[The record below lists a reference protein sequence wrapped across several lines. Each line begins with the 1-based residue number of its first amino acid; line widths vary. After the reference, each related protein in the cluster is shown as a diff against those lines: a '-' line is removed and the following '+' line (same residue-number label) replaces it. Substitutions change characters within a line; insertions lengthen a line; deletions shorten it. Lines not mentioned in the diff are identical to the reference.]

1 MEKNTRLNKQKRN
14 LIFMRYLSTRGG
26 EPVSAAEAIVRGISP
41 SGGLYVPESYP
52 KIEPEPGV
60 RSGYLATAHRIMQA
74 YLTETGSQELERMIA
89 AAYRSFDDADVTPLV
104 KLSESEHIL
113 ELWHGPTMAFKDIA
127 LQMLPLLMRDSL
139 RQTGETKRV
148 YILVA
153 TSGDTGKAALEGF
166 RDVEGTRVLVFY
178 PYGGVSEA
186 QRLQMVTQEGG
197 NVDVCAVRG
206 NFDDAQTGVKQIFA
220 SKETA
225 SALAERGWR
234 LSSANSINF
243 GRLLPQIVYY
253 FTSYET
259 LLARGDIQPGEA
271 VNFCVPTGNFGDILA
286 GEYARRMGLPIHKLI
301 CASNRNNVLTDFFT
315 NGVYDDNRPFYAS
328 MSCSIDILISSNLE
342 RLIFELANRDDTLVR
357 KWMGELK
364 EKGMYALPEK
374 ALDQLKRT
382 FAAGWCD
389 EEDTLK
395 TIRRVFDRTGYLM
408 DPHTAVAQ
416 CVYERYKKETQ
427 DSTKTV
433 LLSTANPFKFASDVL
448 CAFEQTG
455 KNDFDNADRLHA
467 ITGVKVPNGIRSLQD
482 RPERHKD
489 VCNLDEMTQRVLAP
503 VIRK

>member
-1 MEKNTRLNKQKRN
+1 
-14 LIFMRYLSTRGG
+14 MRYLSTRGG

-52 KIEPEPGV
+52 KIELNNNV
-60 RSGYLATAHRIMQA
+60 RGGYLATAHRVMQA
-74 YLTETGSQELERMIA
+74 YLTETNAKDLDQMISH
-89 AAYRSFDDADVTPLV
+89 AYRSFDHVDVTPLI
-104 KLSESEHIL
+104 KLSDSEHVL

-127 LQMLPLLMRDSL
+127 LQMLPHLMRDSL
-139 RQTGETKRV
+139 QQTGETKQV

-166 RDVEGTRVLVFY
+166 KDVEGTRVLVFY

-186 QRLQMVTQEGG
+186 QRLQMVTQEGA

-225 SALAERGWR
+225 ETLAKEGWR

-259 LLARGDIQPGEA
+259 LLAREEIKPGEA
-271 VNFCVPTGNFGDILA
+271 INFCVPTGNFGDILA

-301 CASNRNNVLTDFFT
+301 CASNRNNVLTDFFD
-315 NGVYDDNRPFYAS
+315 NGVYNDNRPFYQS

-342 RLIFELANRDDTLVR
+342 RLLFELADRDDATVR
-357 KWMGELK
+357 SWMGDLK
-364 EKGMYALPEK
+364 EKGMYALPQD
-374 ALDQLKRT
+374 ALKKLKQT
-382 FAAGWCD
+382 FAAGWCN
-389 EEDTLK
+389 EEDTLQ

-416 CVYERYKKETQ
+416 CVYERYVRDTQ
-427 DSTKTV
+427 DTTKTV
-433 LLSTANPFKFASDVL
+433 LLSTANPYKFASDVL
-448 CAFEQTG
+448 GAFETPGQDDFENVKRLNMLSGALVPKGISTLLG
-455 KNDFDNADRLHA
+455 K
-467 ITGVKVPNGIRSLQD
+467 
-482 RPERHKD
+482 PERHND
-489 VCNLDEMTQRVLAP
+489 VCDLEEMTKRVLQP
-503 VIRK
+503 ILKP